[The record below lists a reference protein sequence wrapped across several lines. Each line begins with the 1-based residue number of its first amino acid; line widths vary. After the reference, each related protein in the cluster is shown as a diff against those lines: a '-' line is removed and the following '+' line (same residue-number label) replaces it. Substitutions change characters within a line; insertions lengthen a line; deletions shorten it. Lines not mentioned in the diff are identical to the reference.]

1 MTERKPNILI
11 VDDEEYICN
20 IIRESLGN
28 DRFNVWAMTDPKA
41 ALEFIR
47 EHPLD
52 LVLTDLV
59 MGEYSGVQIIDEV
72 KRHHSDAI
80 VILMTAHPT
89 VQTAISVLKKGCYD
103 FMVKP
108 FKLEQL
114 KAAIKRGLE
123 HQRVR
128 RENLSL
134 QGQVEFLKII
144 NATEVGL
151 EIDKFLELVA
161 QSCRRELTAESV
173 GIIQIDPDSR
183 EIIRKVTALTES
195 KYRAEVVNE
204 ETLNRFVYTQSTE
217 PYIFS
222 EEIKT
227 DDAQVST
234 RTFFSSPIFVRR
246 KLYGVINVVVES
258 RFPNITPGKMN
269 ILTILTNTTAS
280 AIANHQLLNDLQRS
294 YLQAIRGLA
303 NAIEARDPYTAGH
316 TDRVSRLAELVARH
330 LNWDEDK
337 ILDLIMG
344 CTLHDIGKIG
354 VPDSVLN
361 KPDRLTK
368 EELELMRS
376 HPEVGLRIVDGID
389 LFKPAIPIIMS
400 HHEHFDGSGYP
411 NGLAG
416 EQIPIEGRL
425 LAVVDTFDAI
435 LSDRPYRDGASLE
448 VAITELLRNRGKQFD
463 PSIVDVL
470 LAVIRSGEIDFED
483 MYGRVEDLA
492 VLDRISVTEKAPA

>member
-1 MTERKPNILI
+1 MTEKKPNILI

-20 IIRESLGN
+20 IIRESLVGE
-28 DRFNVWAMTDPKA
+28 RCNVQAMTDPKA
-41 ALEFIR
+41 ALEYIR

-72 KRHHSDAI
+72 KRHHHDAI

-128 RENLSL
+128 RDNLSL

-144 NATEVGL
+144 NATEAGV

-161 QSCRRELTAESV
+161 KSCRKELDAESV

-183 EIIRKVTALTES
+183 DIIRKVTAINDS
-195 KYRAEVVNE
+195 KYRAEVTADD
-204 ETLNRFVYTQSTE
+204 TLNRFVYTRSTE

-222 EEIKT
+222 EEIKGDNGT
-227 DDAQVST
+227 VTT

-246 KLYGVINVVVES
+246 KLYGVINVVVEN
-258 RFPNITPGKMN
+258 RFQNITPGKMN

-316 TDRVSRLAELVARH
+316 TDRVSKLAELVARH
-330 LNWDEDK
+330 LKWDEDK

-361 KPDRLTK
+361 KPDRLD
-368 EELELMRS
+368 EREIELMRS
-376 HPEVGLRIVDGID
+376 HPEVGLKIVDGID

-400 HHEHFDGSGYP
+400 HHEHFDGNGYP
-411 NGLAG
+411 NALAG
-416 EQIPIEGRL
+416 EQIPVEGRL

-435 LSDRPYRDGASLE
+435 LSDRPYRQGATLK
-448 VAITELLRNRGKQFD
+448 VAVTELIRNRGKQFD

-470 LAVIRSGEIDFED
+470 LGVIRAGEIDFET
-483 MYGRVEDLA
+483 MYGRVEDLS
-492 VLDRISVTEKAPA
+492 VLDQISVTETAPA